1 MTLKLSNYNNESV
14 DLFYSYDIKEEHEL
28 FTSKDLED
36 VSNKILNNFLEISPE
51 YGSLVSTYAKKN
63 GLERIAILFAQG
75 KKIKNTW
82 YYFNGE
88 KGSPVQEWIDKLDGK
103 YKVLILS
110 SCNPG
115 KDDINSQKS
124 PILMLNNEYSPHLFK
139 DNFIDTRLFIP
150 KIGYFN
156 FYHPKPKEETEE
168 TEK

>member
-1 MTLKLSNYNNESV
+1 
-14 DLFYSYDIKEEHEL
+14 
-28 FTSKDLED
+28 LEI

-51 YGSLVSTYAKKN
+51 YGSLIDTYAKKN

-75 KKIKNTW
+75 RKIKDTW

-110 SCNPG
+110 SCNPD
-115 KDDINSQKS
+115 KDEINSQKS
-124 PILMLNNEYSPHLFK
+124 PILMLNDEYSAAFFK
-139 DNFIDTRLFIP
+139 INLVDTKLFIP

-156 FYHPKPKEETEE
+156 FYHPKPKEEIKEAE
-168 TEK
+168 D